1 MLSKS
6 CNQNRLHTVVPRQR
20 AKPNN
25 TLFRDTHACNE
36 TIEKSKEMAITK
48 VRITVTSK
56 REGKSCIQ
64 EGHWGTSRVLEMFHF
79 LTWLVTWRLLLQ
91 LLLLLSNCF
100 MHFNAY
106 FTIKPLKVIEY
117 CRWNF

>member
-1 MLSKS
+1 MLALQFSK
-6 CNQNRLHTVVPRQR
+6 
-20 AKPNN
+20 
-25 TLFRDTHACNE
+25 LFRDIYISSE

-48 VRITVTSK
+48 VRIIVTSK
-56 REGKSCIQ
+56 REGKSCIP
-64 EGHWGTSRVLEMFHF
+64 EGHWDTSRVLEMLHF

-91 LLLLLSNCF
+91 LLILPCNCF